1 MDVDPA
7 SGAPEPPSPEAIRAR
22 ADALRDARNWPAAE
36 AAYRDYLAE
45 RPRHWQIH
53 VQLGHT
59 RKEQGDLEGALPH
72 YQRAAM
78 LAPDDPDPMLQAGH
92 VLRTLGRGG
101 EASVAL
107 ARALALAPES
117 PALRHVVALL
127 RHRTLP
133 PPDGP
138 MQMPAPRPA
147 GPPTQLAFDVTDLLD
162 YLRAAR
168 TPTGIQRV
176 QMGILG
182 ALLASTQ
189 RPANVILV
197 GFEGSTWRW
206 WHVEEAAFRRVLA
219 LARIGGRD
227 DDPAWR
233 AATAALVA
241 PDARPDAPIIAGCT
255 LVSLGNAWG
264 VQEYFR
270 GLRRLRASTPLRY
283 VAFVHD
289 CVPLAMP
296 EHCLDLTVRLYA
308 RWFAALS
315 LHADGILAN
324 SRATIADHA
333 RFAAPLG
340 PVAPAGL
347 IRLAAEGG
355 ASPIAA
361 AQAAE
366 ALRAPRPGEDFVLFV
381 ATLES
386 RKNHLMVFQAWLDL
400 IRRLGADRVPRL
412 VCVGRPGW
420 RADAALALLDGSA
433 ELRRKV
439 TVQSGVSDLAL
450 AGLYG
455 RCLFTIYNSFHE
467 GWGLPVSESLA
478 AGKLA
483 VVPAHSGLLEA
494 GAPGAVFFAPQDQ
507 PDLVAKLEM
516 LLADPAQRTT
526 LESRIDRASAR
537 RDWPDAAREVLEAL
551 ANPADSP
558 ATPRFLPLGQHLPM
572 GWRGEGLPSAAMA
585 WAERV
590 REGLAWWWQEDWGV
604 WMRDGIATLALPTDQ
619 PAGTPMR
626 VVLELRGPPRPFRL
640 RLRAR
645 GQRVEAWRGVALE
658 PGETLRCVLQAEAG
672 PGGLA
677 VDFDCGDGLP
687 LGDRFKRVVGA
698 GLLGLMLCREDDLA
712 ARLSALERAEA

>member
-1 MDVDPA
+1 MDADP
-7 SGAPEPPSPEAIRAR
+7 SDAPLPPSPEAIRAR
-22 ADALRDARNWPAAE
+22 GDALRDARDWAGAE
-36 AAYRDYLAE
+36 AAYREYLAE

-59 RKEQGDLEGALPH
+59 RKEQGDPEGALPH
-72 YQRAAM
+72 YRHAAM
-78 LAPDDPDPMLQAGH
+78 LAPDDPDPVLQAGH
-92 VLRTLGRGG
+92 VLRNLGRGR
-101 EASVAL
+101 EAAEAL
-107 ARALALAPES
+107 ARALALAPGS
-117 PALRHVVALL
+117 ADLRHIVALL
-127 RHRTLP
+127 RHRTEP
-133 PPDGP
+133 PPEDP
-138 MQMPAPRPA
+138 YQAPPPRPT

-182 ALLASTQ
+182 ALLASPQ

-197 GFEGSTWRW
+197 AFDGGTWRW
-206 WHVEEAAFRRVLA
+206 WHVEEAGFRRVLA

-241 PDARPDAPIIAGCT
+241 PDARPDAPIVAGCT
-255 LVSLGNAWG
+255 LCSLGNAWG

-270 GLRRLRASTPLRY
+270 GLRRLRATTPIRY

-347 IRLAAEGG
+347 IRLAAEAG
-355 ASPIAA
+355 ASPVAA

-366 ALRAPRPGEDFVLFV
+366 ALRTPRPGEDFVLFV

-386 RKNHLMVFQAWLDL
+386 RKNHLMVFQAWLSL

-420 RADAALALLDGSA
+420 RAEAALALLEGSPD
-433 ELRRKV
+433 LRRKV

-455 RCLFTIYNSFHE
+455 RCLFTVYNSFHE

-483 VVPAHSGLLEA
+483 VIPAHSGLLEA
-494 GAPGAVFFAPQDQ
+494 GAPGAVFFAPQDE

-516 LLADPAQRTT
+516 MLTDPAQRAA
-526 LESRIDRASAR
+526 LESRIDRGAAR

-551 ANPADSP
+551 ADPADP
-558 ATPRFLPLGQHLPM
+558 PDLPQLLPLGRHLPM
-572 GWRGEGLPSAAMA
+572 GWRGDGLPSRAMA

-604 WMRDGIATLALPTDQ
+604 WMRDGIATLALPMDQ
-619 PAGTPMR
+619 PEGTPMR
-626 VVLELRGPPRPFRL
+626 LVLELRAPPRPLAL
-640 RLRAR
+640 RLRGR
-645 GQRVEAWRGVALE
+645 GRRAEPWRGLTLQ
-658 PGETLRCVLQAEAG
+658 PGETIRCVLQAEAG
-672 PGGLA
+672 AGGLA
-677 VDFDCGDGLP
+677 VDFDNGDGVP
-687 LGDRFKRVVGA
+687 LGDRFHRVVGA
-698 GLLGLMLCREDDLA
+698 GLIRLMLCREDDLA
-712 ARLSALERAEA
+712 ARLGALERAEG

>member
-1 MDVDPA
+1 MTLN
-7 SGAPEPPSPEAIRAR
+7 PEPEIPPTAEAIRAR
-22 ADALRDARNWPAAE
+22 GDALRDALNWPAAE
-36 AAYRDYLAE
+36 AAYREYLAE

-53 VQLGHT
+53 VQLGHV

-92 VLRTLGRGG
+92 VLRNLGRGG

-107 ARALALAPES
+107 ARALALAPDS

-127 RHRTLP
+127 RHRTEP

-138 MQMPAPRPA
+138 MLPPAPRPV

-182 ALLASTQ
+182 ALLASPQ

-219 LARIGGRD
+219 MARIGGRD

-241 PDARPDAPIIAGCT
+241 PDTRPDAPIIAGCT
-255 LVSLGNAWG
+255 LASLGNAWG

-270 GLRRLRASTPLRY
+270 GLRRLRATTPLRY

-340 PVAPAGL
+340 PVAPARL
-347 IRLAAEGG
+347 IRLAAEVG
-355 ASPIAA
+355 ASPVAA
-361 AQAAE
+361 AQAAA

-386 RKNHLMVFQAWLDL
+386 RKNHLMVFHAWLEL
-400 IRRLGADRVPRL
+400 IRLLGADRVPRL

-420 RADAALALLDGSA
+420 RADAALALLEGSP

-455 RCLFTIYNSFHE
+455 RCLFTVYNSFHE

-494 GAPGAVFFAPQDQ
+494 GAPGALFFAPQDQ

-516 LLADPAQRTT
+516 LLTDPEQRAT

-537 RDWPDAAREVLEAL
+537 RAWPDAAREVLEAL
-551 ANPADSP
+551 TSP
-558 ATPRFLPLGQHLPM
+558 EDQPETPQYLPLGQHLPM
-572 GWRGEGLPSAAMA
+572 GWRGEGLPSPTMA

-619 PAGTPMR
+619 SQGTPMR
-626 VVLELRGPPRPFRL
+626 VVLELRGPPCSLTL

-645 GQRVEAWRGVALE
+645 GRRAEAWRGVSLTR
-658 PGETLRCVLQAEAG
+658 GEVLRCVLQAESG

-677 VDFDCGDGLP
+677 VDFDCGDGVP

-698 GLLGLMLCREDDLA
+698 GLLGVMLCREDDLA
-712 ARLSALERAEA
+712 ARLAALERAEA

>member
-1 MDVDPA
+1 MEDEPPPET
-7 SGAPEPPSPEAIRAR
+7 PEPVSPNAIRAR
-22 ADALRDARNWPAAE
+22 ADALRDARNWPEAE
-36 AAYRDYLAE
+36 AAYREYLAE

-72 YQRAAM
+72 YRRAAE

-92 VLRTLGRGG
+92 VLRSLGRGG

-107 ARALALAPES
+107 ARALSLAPES
-117 PALRHVVALL
+117 ATLRHVVALL
-127 RHRTLP
+127 RHRTQP

-138 MQMPAPRPA
+138 MRPALPRPS
-147 GPPTQLAFDVTDLLD
+147 GPPAQIAFDVTDLLD

-182 ALLASTQ
+182 AILAAPG
-189 RPANVILV
+189 RPANLILV

-206 WHVEEAAFRRVLA
+206 WHVDEAAFRRVLS
-219 LARIGGRD
+219 LARIGGRE
-227 DDPAWR
+227 DDPAWQD
-233 AATAALVA
+233 ATTTLVA
-241 PDARPDAPIIAGCT
+241 PDSRPDAPFLAGCT
-255 LVSLGNAWG
+255 LASLGNAWG

-270 GLRRLRASTPLRY
+270 GLRMQRALTPLRY

-324 SRATIADHA
+324 SRATIADYS
-333 RFAAPLG
+333 RFAAPLAK
-340 PVAPAGL
+340 PAPAGL
-347 IRLAAEGG
+347 VRLAAEAS
-355 ASPIAA
+355 ASPVAA
-361 AQAAE
+361 ATAAD
-366 ALRAPRPGEDFVLFV
+366 ALPAPRPGESFVLFV

-386 RKNHLMVFQAWLDL
+386 RKNHLMVFQAWLAL
-400 IRRLGADRVPRL
+400 IRRRGAANVPRL

-420 RADAALALLDGSA
+420 RADAALALLEGSPD
-433 ELRRKV
+433 LRRKV

-450 AGLYG
+450 AGLYA
-455 RCLFTIYNSFHE
+455 RCLFTVYNSFHE

-483 VVPAHSGLLEA
+483 VVPAHSGLLES
-494 GAPGAVFFAPQDQ
+494 GAPGAVFFAPQDE
-507 PDLVAKLEM
+507 PDLVEKLDA
-516 LLADPAQRTT
+516 LLSDPAHRAA
-526 LESRIDRASAR
+526 LEARIDRAAAR
-537 RDWPDAAREVLEAL
+537 RDWPDAAREVMAAL
-551 ANPADSP
+551 TAPAPEPHAPDH
-558 ATPRFLPLGQHLPM
+558 LPLGRHLPM
-572 GWRGEGLPSAAMA
+572 GWRGDGVPSPAMA

-590 REGLAWWWQEDWGV
+590 REGLAWWWQEEWGV
-604 WMRDGIATLALPTDQ
+604 WMRDGVATLALPCDVL
-619 PAGTPMR
+619 AGTPMR
-626 VVLELRGPPRPFRL
+626 VVLELRGPPRALPL

-645 GQRVEAWRGVALE
+645 GARAEAWRGLTLD
-658 PGETLRCVLQAEAG
+658 PGEVVRCVLQAEAG

-677 VDFDCGDGLP
+677 VDFDCGDGVP

-698 GLLGLMLCREDDLA
+698 GLIGVMLCREDDLA
-712 ARLSALERAEA
+712 ARLGALERAEA